1 MSKRS
6 VSVCAVAAMSLMPVL
21 AQEGGSSELLDYV
34 KNNAANMAEDQVARG
49 LRSLADNL
57 EVTISGL
64 EGDKPLFAILAVTPL
79 IDDREGGHALFAQTS
94 LSRNDGRNTGNLG
107 LAYRKLLADDTVI
120 LGLNGF
126 YDSEWTYGHER
137 ASIGV
142 EALTSV
148 GDLRFNQYWAQSDTE
163 LGKNDAAETAL
174 DGYDIELAVPLPYLP
189 KTKVHAKS
197 FEYDG
202 NGTQVKIEG
211 EQFSLRTQLPYG
223 FILEGG
229 STSYDDATPDQDFI
243 SLSYNLAFGTAAPLA
258 SEPLVSKSAFQ
269 LRPISNRRFEK
280 VRRSNTITKSGSG
293 AVRVRVSGV

>member
-1 MSKRS
+1 MSKS
-6 VSVCAVAAMSLMPVL
+6 FVSVCAVAALSLVPVS

-34 KNNAANMAEDQVARG
+34 KTNAANMAEDQIARG

-79 IDDREGGHALFAQTS
+79 IDDKEGGHVVFAQAS

-107 LAYRKLLADDTVI
+107 LAYRKLLADDTII
-120 LGLNGF
+120 LGINGF
-126 YDSEWTYGHER
+126 YDSEWTYDHER
-137 ASIGV
+137 ASIGL

-148 GDLRFNQYWAQSDTE
+148 GDLRFNQYWAQSDSE
-163 LGKNDAAETAL
+163 SGKNGAAEIAL

-189 KTKVHAKS
+189 KTKVHAKA

-202 NGTQVKIEG
+202 NGSLAEIEG
-211 EQFSLRTQLPYG
+211 EQFSLRTHLPYG
-223 FILEGG
+223 FIFEGG
-229 STSYDDATPDQDFI
+229 STSYDDATPDQDFV
-243 SLSYNLAFGTAAPLA
+243 SLSFNLSFGKAAHLA
-258 SEPLVSKSAFQ
+258 SGPLVSKSAFQ
-269 LRPISNRRFEK
+269 LRPITDRRFEK

-293 AVRVRVSGV
+293 TVRVRVSGV